1 VIRRPPGEAGVGRV
15 SENKLIPKLSELQ
28 DGAADLIKT
37 HFEALNNGDET
48 AFKHTAYLFPE
59 NDGKPFN
66 RWWEGMRSLVPYRIE
81 IENIE
86 INNEVSPKPVPH
98 LAIWVKVIAKIS
110 NCTRNDSFVVW
121 YLVDSGEFKL
131 GCRLHWWLE

>member
-1 VIRRPPGEAGVGRV
+1 M
-15 SENKLIPKLSELQ
+15 IPELSELKA
-28 DGAADLIKT
+28 GATNLINT
-37 HFEALNNGDET
+37 HFEALNNDDET
-48 AFKHTAYLFPE
+48 AFRLTAYLFPE
-59 NDGKPFN
+59 NDGKPYI

-86 INNEVSPKPVPH
+86 INNKVSPKPVPH
-98 LAIWVKVIAKIS
+98 MAIWVKVIAEMSGGK
-110 NCTRNDSFVVW
+110 RNDSFVVW